1 MMQTN
6 YDNRNRSQICMT
18 SLQDEDYS
26 QLHKL
31 NSFWGEQTQSSNT
44 ELAGERCVNLLPR
57 VEVSLLLSKKQLM
70 KERRGVEERG
80 I

>member
-1 MMQTN
+1 
-6 YDNRNRSQICMT
+6 MT

-26 QLHKL
+26 RLHKL
-31 NSFWGEQTQSSNT
+31 NYFWGEQSSNT
-44 ELAGERCVNLLPR
+44 ELTGERCVNLLPW

-80 I
+80 IWGRSVEFYK